1 MERWYG
7 QKIIVED
14 QSVYSKKLTA
24 KFHEESI
31 SQVLGLMN
39 QISLINYKIVDSI
52 AYISKF
58 N

>member
-14 QSVYSKKLTA
+14 ESVYSKKLTA

-31 SQVLGLMN
+31 SQVFGLMN